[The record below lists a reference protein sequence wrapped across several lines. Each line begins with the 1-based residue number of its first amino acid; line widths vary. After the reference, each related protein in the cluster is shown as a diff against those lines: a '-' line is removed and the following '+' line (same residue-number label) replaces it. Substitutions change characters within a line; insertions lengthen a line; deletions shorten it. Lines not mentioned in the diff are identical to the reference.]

1 MSVTPSTVANDVQ
14 IKQRPLASRFSIR
27 SLILGLTIAVVSYL
41 VLVPLVMLL
50 YASVMSTEDK
60 LPFEST
66 VATLGNYVLI
76 FTSPSMVPIFFDTLL
91 FTAGSL
97 MLGLPAAILLAWL
110 VERTAIPG
118 RAWIAN
124 AILVPMTIPSLLSA
138 IAWIQLLDPRT
149 GWVNVVLRNLFSLSS
164 DSGPFD
170 IYSLYGM
177 CFVQG
182 LRLVPSAYL
191 MIAASFR
198 AMDPSLEEQSAM
210 AGRGVTQTTLRITL
224 PIMRPALLAALIYF
238 IIVVIESF
246 DIPGLL
252 GFTARIRVLST
263 AIYWATHSEVGL
275 PDYGLAS
282 ALGTIILVAALILMW
297 VYQRLT
303 AHQERFA
310 TITGKGYR
318 PREVGLGAWT
328 GLATTFCLAY
338 IFIAVV
344 LPFVMLLWTSVQPFY
359 AVPSADSLARVS
371 FEGYFNIWRDNS
383 VVRAVRNTMILA
395 LVTSLA
401 TILLAVLIS
410 WFVVRRQRTGNGVAN
425 YLATVSF
432 LPQCVPSI
440 VIGLAFIFVYMRFP
454 IPLYGTLWIIALAFT
469 TRYLAYGS
477 RATTAALMQV
487 HGELEEASQMSGA
500 RWTKTLRRITMPL
513 LAPAMINVFLWV
525 AVHAM
530 QELSMAIMLYTP
542 DTVVVSTLIW
552 SMWQNGRTADAA
564 VLGVL
569 LTVLSA
575 LLLLSA
581 HAFAYF
587 RRTTHT

>member
-1 MSVTPSTVANDVQ
+1 MSVTPATLIKNARVTSWTWPQRLSARSVALGSTVV
-14 IKQRPLASRFSIR
+14 I
-27 SLILGLTIAVVSYL
+27 VSYL
-41 VLVPLVMLL
+41 VLLPLFMLL
-50 YASVMSTEDK
+50 YASVKSTEDK

-66 VATLGNYVLI
+66 VTTLGNYAAV
-76 FTSPSMVPIFFDTLL
+76 FTSPSTLPIFLNTLF

-97 MLGLPAAILLAWL
+97 AVGLPLAILLAWL
-110 VERTAIPG
+110 LERTAIPG

-124 AILVPMTIPSLLSA
+124 LILVPMTIPSLLSA
-138 IAWIQLLDPRT
+138 IAWIQLLDPRI
-149 GWVNVVLRNLFSLSS
+149 GLINVALRGLLGI
-164 DSGPFD
+164 DADAGPLD

-210 AGRGVTQTTLRITL
+210 AGRNIAQTTLRVTL

-282 ALGTIILVAALILMW
+282 ALGTIILGAALLLMW
-297 VYQRLT
+297 LYQRLT

-318 PREVGLGAWT
+318 PRQVRLGKWT
-328 GLATTFCLAY
+328 APAAVFCLLY
-338 IFIAVV
+338 VLIAVL
-344 LPFVMLLWTSVQPFY
+344 LPFLMLLWTSVQPFY
-359 AVPSADSLARVS
+359 APPSAESLARAS
-371 FEGYFNIWRDNS
+371 LEGYANIWRDGS
-383 VVRAVRNTMILA
+383 IVRALWNTILLA
-395 LVTSLA
+395 LVTSVA
-401 TILLAVLIS
+401 TIVLAVLVS
-410 WFVVRRQRTGNGVAN
+410 WFVVRRRSQGGGIAN

-440 VIGLAFIFVYMRFP
+440 VIGLALIFVYVRFP
-454 IPLYGTLWIIALAFT
+454 IPIYGTLWIIALAMT
-469 TRYLAYGS
+469 TRYLAYSS

-500 RWTKTLRRITMPL
+500 PWTRTLRRITMPL
-513 LAPAMINVFLWV
+513 LAPAMINVFFWV

-530 QELSMAIMLYTP
+530 QELSMALMLYNP
-542 DTVVVSTLIW
+542 NTVVVSTMIW

-564 VLGVL
+564 VLGVIL
-569 LTVLSA
+569 ILLSA
-575 LLLLSA
+575 LLLLGGQA
-581 HAFAYF
+581 VAYL
-587 RRTTHT
+587 RRSPDA